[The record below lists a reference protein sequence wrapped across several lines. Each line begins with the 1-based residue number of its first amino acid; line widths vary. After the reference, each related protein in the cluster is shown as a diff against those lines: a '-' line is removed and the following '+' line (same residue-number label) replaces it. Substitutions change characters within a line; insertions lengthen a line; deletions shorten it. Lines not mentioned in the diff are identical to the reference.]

1 MSSPHAKKTHKENIV
16 TDDIDLGTRL
26 REARMSQGL
35 SLRSVAAD
43 LGVSASLISQV
54 ETGRVQPSVSTLYA
68 LVNLLG
74 ISLDELLDVSPRI
87 VSPWPDP
94 AGNDRPYPP
103 AVQRASENPHIDME
117 DGVSWERLAVG
128 DDHGP
133 ADAFLVTYAPKA
145 TSSVEGKLMRHAGIE
160 YGYIIEGELT
170 LQLEFETFVLKAGD
184 SLHFDSVR
192 PHLYVNN
199 GSKAARGVWFHLG
212 RREQPK

>member
-1 MSSPHAKKTHKENIV
+1 MSYV
-16 TDDIDLGTRL
+16 TEDIDVGARL

-74 ISLDELLDVSPRI
+74 ISLDELLGVAPRI
-87 VSPWPDP
+87 MTPWPDL
-94 AGNDRPYPP
+94 GGSDRPYPP
-103 AVQRASENPHIDME
+103 AVQRAEDNPHIDME

-133 ADAFLVTYAPKA
+133 ADAFLVTYAPGA
-145 TSSVEGKLMRHAGIE
+145 TSSVEGKLMRHAGVE
-160 YGYIIEGELT
+160 YGYIMEGELT
-170 LQLEFETFVLKAGD
+170 LQLEFDTFVLKAGD

-192 PHLYVNN
+192 PHRYVND
-199 GSKAARGVWFHLG
+199 GKSAVRGVWFHLG